1 GACRRDAARGRSVLV
16 ISLLIAVTVSTFVS
30 VFGTP
35 LVMRYFRRHGIGQQI
50 REDGPEGHFTKAGTP
65 TMGGVMIVAG
75 GIAGYAVAHLRKE
88 QERVIFTR
96 AGLLVMLLIIGGAV
110 IGGVDDFLKVSR
122 ERSLGLN
129 KRAKIAGQL
138 VLALVFAWLAFAAT
152 KSPTTISFVR
162 TDGFHIDLGVVG
174 WIVFV
179 VLLVT
184 GTSNAVNLTDGLDG
198 LAAGTA
204 AFAFSAFALIA
215 FWQFRHVPVYA
226 VPQAQDLAI
235 LSVSMLGGCVGF
247 LWWNAA
253 PARIFMGDTGSLAI
267 GAGLAGL
274 ALFTRTPLLLP
285 LVGGLFVAE
294 TLSVIIQVF
303 SFRVF
308 RRRVFRMAPIHHH
321 FEQRGWPETT
331 VIIRFWL
338 IAGALT
344 AATLGVFYY
353 DYLLRCPGTPGS
365 RPCAAPAPSEAPV
378 EPGKVPG

>member
-1 GACRRDAARGRSVLV
+1 M
-16 ISLLIAVTVSTFVS
+16 ISLLVAVTVSTLVS
-30 VFGTP
+30 VLGTP
-35 LVMRYFRRHGIGQQI
+35 FVIRYFRRHGIGQQI

-75 GIAGYAVAHLRKE
+75 GIAGYSVAHIRDE
-88 QERVIFTR
+88 TIFTKG
-96 AGLLVMLLIIGGAV
+96 GLLVVLLIIGGAV
-110 IGGVDDFLKVSR
+110 VGGLDDFLKVSR

-129 KRAKIAGQL
+129 KLAKSSGQL
-138 VLALVFAWLAFAAT
+138 VLAAAFAWLAYNVA
-152 KSPTTISFVR
+152 KVPTRISFVR
-162 TDGFHIDLGVVG
+162 QDGFNVDPGVVG
-174 WIVFV
+174 WTVFV
-179 VLLVT
+179 VLLVI
-184 GTSNAVNLTDGLDG
+184 GASNAVNLTDGLDG
-198 LAAGTA
+198 LAAGSS

-215 FWQFRHVPVYA
+215 FWQLRHVPVYQ
-226 VPQAQDLAI
+226 VPQALDLAI
-235 LSVSMLGGCVGF
+235 LSVAMLGGCVGF

-308 RRRVFRMAPIHHH
+308 RRRVFKMAPIHHH
-321 FEQRGWPETT
+321 FEQKGWPETT

-344 AATLGVFYY
+344 AITLGVFYY
-353 DYLLRCPGTPGS
+353 DYLLTCPGTPGS
-365 RPCAAPAPSEAPV
+365 RVCSAPPEASPP
-378 EPGKVPG
+378 PGDGP

>member
-1 GACRRDAARGRSVLV
+1 MSTLVSVL
-16 ISLLIAVTVSTFVS
+16 
-30 VFGTP
+30 GTP
-35 LVMRYFRRHGIGQQI
+35 LVIRYFRKHGIGQQI
-50 REDGPEGHFTKAGTP
+50 REDGPEGHFTKSGTP

-75 GIAGYAVAHLRKE
+75 GIAGYAVAHLRRE
-88 QERVIFTR
+88 EGRVIFTR
-96 AGLLVMLLIIGGAV
+96 AGLLVVLLIVGGSIIGGL
-110 IGGVDDFLKVSR
+110 DDFLKVSR

-129 KRAKIAGQL
+129 KRAKSGGQL
-138 VLALVFAWLAFAAT
+138 VLALAFAWLAYTVA

-162 TDGFHIDLGVVG
+162 ADGFHVDPGPVG
-174 WIVFV
+174 WAVFV
-179 VLLVT
+179 VLLVI
-184 GTSNAVNLTDGLDG
+184 GSSNAVNLTDGLDG
-198 LAAGTA
+198 LAAGSA

-215 FWQFRHVPVYA
+215 FWQLRHYSVYN
-226 VPQAQDLAI
+226 VPQALDLAI
-235 LSVSMLGGCVGF
+235 LSVAMLGGCVGF

-285 LVGGLFVAE
+285 RVGGLFVAE

-308 RRRVFRMAPIHHH
+308 HRRVFRMAPIHHH
-321 FEQRGWPETT
+321 FEQKGWPETT

-344 AATLGVFYY
+344 AGTLGVFYS

-365 RPCAAPAPSEAPV
+365 RPCSGPPEAHP
-378 EPGKVPG
+378 EIR

>member
-1 GACRRDAARGRSVLV
+1 V
-16 ISLLIAVTVSTFVS
+16 ISLLIAVAFSTLVS

-35 LVMRYFRRHGIGQQI
+35 LVIRYFRRHGIGQQI

-75 GIAGYAVAHLRKE
+75 GLSGYAIAHLRKE

-96 AGLLVMLLIIGGAV
+96 AGLLVVLLIIGGAV
-110 IGGVDDFLKVSR
+110 IGGLDDFLKVSR

-129 KRAKIAGQL
+129 KRAKSAAQ
-138 VLALVFAWLAFAAT
+138 LALALAFAWLAHVFAKA
-152 KSPTTISFVR
+152 PTTISFVR
-162 TDGFHIDLGVVG
+162 QDGFHVNPGVVS
-174 WIVFV
+174 WVVFV
-179 VLLVT
+179 VLIVI
-184 GTSNAVNLTDGLDG
+184 GASNAVNLTDGLDG
-198 LAAGTA
+198 LAAGSA

-215 FWQFRHVPVYA
+215 FWQFRHVPVYSI
-226 VPQAQDLAI
+226 PQAQDLAI
-235 LSVSMLGGCVGF
+235 LSVAMLGGCVGF

-294 TLSVIIQVF
+294 TVSVILQVA
-303 SFRVF
+303 SFRLF

-321 FEQRGWPETT
+321 FEQKGWPETT

-365 RPCAAPAPSEAPV
+365 RLCASAPV
-378 EPGKVPG
+378 QPGEPAKVEG

>member
-1 GACRRDAARGRSVLV
+1 M
-16 ISLLIAVTVSTFVS
+16 ISLLLAIAVSTLVS
-30 VFGTP
+30 VLGTP
-35 LVMRYFRRHGIGQQI
+35 LVIRYFRRHGIGQQI

-75 GIAGYAVAHLRKE
+75 GVAGYAVAHLRKE
-88 QERVIFTR
+88 TIFTR
-96 AGLLVMLLIIGGAV
+96 AGLLVVMLIVGGAIIGGL
-110 IGGVDDFLKVSR
+110 DDFLKVSR

-129 KRAKIAGQL
+129 KRAKSGGQL
-138 VLALVFAWLAFAAT
+138 LLAASFAWLAYSAAKAPT
-152 KSPTTISFVR
+152 KISFVR
-162 TDGFHIDLGVVG
+162 QDGFHIDLGVVG
-174 WIVFV
+174 WAVFV
-179 VLLVT
+179 VLLVI
-184 GTSNAVNLTDGLDG
+184 GASNAVNLTDGLDG
-198 LAAGTA
+198 LAAGSS

-215 FWQFRHVPVYA
+215 FWQFRHVPVYQ
-226 VPQAQDLAI
+226 VPQALDLAI
-235 LSVSMLGGCVGF
+235 LAVAMLGGCIGF

-308 RRRVFRMAPIHHH
+308 HRRVFKMAPIHHH
-321 FEQRGWPETT
+321 FEQKGWPETT

-353 DYLLRCPGTPGS
+353 DYLSRCPGTPGS
-365 RPCAAPAPSEAPV
+365 RQCSAPPEASPPAV
-378 EPGKVPG
+378 IGR

>member
-1 GACRRDAARGRSVLV
+1 M
-16 ISLLIAVTVSTFVS
+16 ISLLIAVAVSTVFS
-30 VFGTP
+30 VLGTP
-35 LVMRYFRRHGIGQQI
+35 FVIRYFRRQGIGQQI

-65 TMGGVMIVAG
+65 TMGGLMIVAG
-75 GIAGYAVAHLRKE
+75 GIAGYAAAHLRRGP
-88 QERVIFTR
+88 ERAFFSR
-96 AGLLVMLLIIGGAV
+96 AALLVVLLIVGGSIIGGL
-110 IGGVDDFLKVSR
+110 DDYLKVSR
-122 ERSLGLN
+122 ERSLGLS
-129 KRAKIAGQL
+129 KRAKSGGQL
-138 VLALVFAWLAFAAT
+138 ALALVFAWLARTTANA
-152 KSPTTISFVR
+152 PTTISFVR
-162 TDGFHIDLGVVG
+162 TDGFHIDLGLVG
-174 WIVFV
+174 WVVFV

-198 LAAGTA
+198 LAAGSA

-215 FWQFRHVPVYA
+215 FWQFRHSPVYA

-235 LSVSMLGGCVGF
+235 LAVAMLGGCVGF

-308 RRRVFRMAPIHHH
+308 RRRVFKMAPIHHH

-344 AATLGVFYY
+344 AATLGVFYS

-365 RPCAAPAPSEAPV
+365 RQCSAPPSPPE
-378 EPGKVPG
+378 KVG

>member
-1 GACRRDAARGRSVLV
+1 M
-16 ISLLIAVTVSTFVS
+16 ISLLIAIAVSTLVS

-35 LVMRYFRRHGIGQQI
+35 LVIRYFRRHGIGQQI

-96 AGLLVMLLIIGGAV
+96 AGLLVVLLIIGGAV
-110 IGGVDDFLKVSR
+110 IGGIDDFLKVSQ

-129 KRAKIAGQL
+129 KRAKSGSQL
-138 VLALVFAWLAFAAT
+138 VLALVFAFLAFAAA

-162 TDGFHIDLGVVG
+162 TDGFHVNPGVVG
-174 WIVFV
+174 WVAFV
-179 VLLVT
+179 VLLVI
-184 GTSNAVNLTDGLDG
+184 GASNAVNLTDGLDG
-198 LAAGTA
+198 LAAGSG

-215 FWQFRHVPVYA
+215 FWQFRHVPVYQ
-226 VPQAQDLAI
+226 VPQALDLAI
-235 LSVSMLGGCVGF
+235 LSVAMLGGCVGF

-253 PARIFMGDTGSLAI
+253 PAKIFMGDTGSLAI

-321 FEQRGWPETT
+321 FEQKGWPETT

-353 DYLLRCPGTPGS
+353 DYLLRCPGTPEARS
-365 RPCAAPAPSEAPV
+365 CAAPLPTPADAA
-378 EPGKVPG
+378 G

>member
-1 GACRRDAARGRSVLV
+1 M
-16 ISLLIAVTVSTFVS
+16 ISLLVAVAVSTFVS
-30 VFGTP
+30 VLGTP
-35 LVMRYFRRHGIGQQI
+35 LVMRYFVSHGIGQQI

-75 GIAGYAVAHLRKE
+75 GVAGYAMAHARKE
-88 QERVIFTR
+88 TIFTR
-96 AGLLVMLLIIGGAV
+96 AGLLVILLIVGGAIIGGL
-110 IGGVDDFLKVSR
+110 DDFLAVSR

-129 KRAKIAGQL
+129 KRAKSGAQLLLAG
-138 VLALVFAWLAFAAT
+138 AFAWLAYAAAKAPT
-152 KSPTTISFVR
+152 KISFVR
-162 TDGFHIDLGVVG
+162 QDGFHVDLGVVG
-174 WIVFV
+174 WAVFV
-179 VLLVT
+179 VLLVI
-184 GTSNAVNLTDGLDG
+184 GSSNAVNLTDGLDG
-198 LAAGTA
+198 LAAGSS
-204 AFAFSAFALIA
+204 AFAFAAFALIA
-215 FWQFRHVPVYA
+215 FWQFRHVPVYQ
-226 VPQAQDLAI
+226 VPQALDLAI
-235 LSVSMLGGCVGF
+235 LAVAMLGGCVGF

-308 RRRVFRMAPIHHH
+308 HRRVFKMAPIHHH
-321 FEQRGWPETT
+321 FEQKGWPETT

-353 DYLLRCPGTPGS
+353 DYLVRCPGTPGARACS
-365 RPCAAPAPSEAPV
+365 APPEPV
-378 EPGKVPG
+378 TPAGGGR

>member
-1 GACRRDAARGRSVLV
+1 V
-16 ISLLIAVTVSTFVS
+16 ISLLIAVAVSTLVS
-30 VFGTP
+30 VGGTP
-35 LVMRYFRRHGIGQQI
+35 LVIRYFQRHGIGQQI

-75 GIAGYAVAHLRKE
+75 GVAGYMVAHLRS
-88 QERVIFTR
+88 QQDNVIFTR
-96 AGLLVMLLIIGGAV
+96 AGLLVVLLIVGGSIIGGL
-110 IGGVDDFLKVSR
+110 DDFLSVSR

-129 KRAKIAGQL
+129 KRAKSASQL
-138 VLALVFAWLAFAAT
+138 ILALVFAWLAYAAAN
-152 KSPTTISFVR
+152 SPTTISFVR
-162 TDGFHIDLGVVG
+162 ADGFHLNLGVVG
-174 WIVFV
+174 WVVFV
-179 VLLVT
+179 VLLVI
-184 GTSNAVNLTDGLDG
+184 GSSNAVNLTDGLDG
-198 LAAGTA
+198 LAAGSG

-215 FWQFRHVPVYA
+215 FWQFRHEPLYQ
-226 VPQAQDLAI
+226 VPQALDLAI
-235 LSVSMLGGCVGF
+235 LAMAMLGGCIGF

-253 PARIFMGDTGSLAI
+253 PAKIFMGDTGSLAI

-285 LVGGLFVAE
+285 LAGGLFVAE

-308 RRRVFRMAPIHHH
+308 KRRVFRMAPIHHH

-344 AATLGVFYY
+344 ATTLGVFYY
-353 DYLLRCPGTPGS
+353 DYLLQCPGTLGS
-365 RPCAAPAPSEAPV
+365 RQCSAPPPTPPQQA
-378 EPGKVPG
+378 G

>member
-1 GACRRDAARGRSVLV
+1 M
-16 ISLLIAVTVSTFVS
+16 ISLLIATLVSTLVS
-30 VFGTP
+30 VLGTP
-35 LVMRYFRRHGIGQQI
+35 LVIRYFRRHGIGQQI

-75 GIAGYAVAHLRKE
+75 GITGYAMAHLRKE
-88 QERVIFTR
+88 VIFTR
-96 AGLLVMLLIIGGAV
+96 AGLLIVLLIIGGAV
-110 IGGVDDFLKVSR
+110 IGGLDDFLKVSR

-129 KRAKIAGQL
+129 KRAKSGGQL
-138 VLALVFAWLAFAAT
+138 ALALLFAWLAFAAA
-152 KSPTTISFVR
+152 KSPTTVSFVR
-162 TDGFHIDLGVVG
+162 SDGFHIELGVAV
-174 WIVFV
+174 WVLFV
-179 VLLVT
+179 VLLVI
-184 GTSNAVNLTDGLDG
+184 GASNAVNLTDGLDG
-198 LAAGTA
+198 LAAGSG

-215 FWQFRHVPVYA
+215 FWQFRHVPVYG
-226 VPQAQDLAI
+226 VVQALDLAI
-235 LSVSMLGGCVGF
+235 LSVAMLGGCVGF

-308 RRRVFRMAPIHHH
+308 RRRVLRMAPIHHH
-321 FEQRGWPETT
+321 FEQKGWPETT

-365 RPCAAPAPSEAPV
+365 PSCAVPV
-378 EPGKVPG
+378 EPAQVGG

>member
-1 GACRRDAARGRSVLV
+1 M
-16 ISLLIAVTVSTFVS
+16 ISLLIAIAVSTLLS

-35 LVMRYFRRHGIGQQI
+35 LVIRYFRRHGIGQQI

-75 GIAGYAVAHLRKE
+75 GVSGYALAHLRE
-88 QERVIFTR
+88 EVIFTR
-96 AGLLVMLLIIGGAV
+96 AGLLIVLLIIGGAV
-110 IGGVDDFLKVSR
+110 IGGLDDFLKISR

-129 KRAKIAGQL
+129 KRAKSGSQL
-138 VLALVFAWLAFAAT
+138 VLALVFAWLAFAAA
-152 KSPTTISFVR
+152 KSPTTVSIVR
-162 TDGFHIDLGVVG
+162 ADGFHLELGVVG
-174 WIVFV
+174 WVVFV
-179 VLLVT
+179 VLLVIGAT
-184 GTSNAVNLTDGLDG
+184 NAVNLTDGLDG
-198 LAAGTA
+198 LAAGSG

-215 FWQFRHVPVYA
+215 FWQFRHVPVYG
-226 VPQAQDLAI
+226 VPQALDLAI
-235 LSVSMLGGCVGF
+235 LAVAMLGGCVGF

-321 FEQRGWPETT
+321 FEQKGWPETT

-365 RPCAAPAPSEAPV
+365 RSCAAPPAPAQ
-378 EPGKVPG
+378 GGG